1 LLAGVCSPVCKCFV
15 MTNLVSELLDT
26 LLRNFF
32 GNLLSNFVGLE
43 IGLRWQV
50 INYENHTNNV
60 TAVGFQCDGK
70 WMYSGSEDGTVKI
83 WDLRY
88 SFTQSFCFVSL
99 NKVIGVYDT

>member
-1 LLAGVCSPVCKCFV
+1 MCSPGCKCFV
-15 MTNLVSELLDT
+15 MSNLVSELLDT
-26 LLRNFF
+26 LLRDFF

-43 IGLRWQV
+43 IGMRWQV
-50 INYENHTNNV
+50 ITYDSHSNNV

-88 SFTQSFCFVSL
+88 SSTVLPNLFVL
-99 NKVIGVYDT
+99 CHRTK

>member
-43 IGLRWQV
+43 IGMWWQV
-50 INYENHTNNV
+50 ITYEAHTNNV

-83 WDLRY
+83 WDIRY
-88 SFTQSFCFVSL
+88 SSTVLPNLFVL
-99 NKVIGVYDT
+99 CH